1 MVGLRYAH
9 PGGEESYCYNTK
21 FADVEWTTP
30 TDQYTSTLGEL
41 EVLTPEPVADI
52 PLHPSPDWTQAQGDY
67 RA

>member
-1 MVGLRYAH
+1 MYKRQ
-9 PGGEESYCYNTK
+9 
-21 FADVEWTTP
+21 TP
-30 TDQYTSTLGEL
+30 TGHYTSTLGEL